1 MSIVSICQI
10 ATIRYK
16 INCSYFVNCSYRYYI
31 NENIN
36 NIKIKILWKIL
47 HNNWSSGFPFFWF
60 ILFN

>member
-1 MSIVSICQI
+1 MSIK
-10 ATIRYK
+10 YK

-36 NIKIKILWKIL
+36 NNKIKILWKIL